1 MSLLSSSIFLTRDE
15 IRQLTGRM
23 RHKSQDLV
31 LSTMGIEHK
40 VRPDGSMLVLRAHV
54 EQSLGGRAK
63 PRTRQRV
70 YDIDRSTL

>member
-1 MSLLSSSIFLTRDE
+1 
-15 IRQLTGRM
+15 
-23 RHKSQDLV
+23 
-31 LSTMGIEHK
+31 MGIEHK